1 MLLEDFISARSSFEK
16 PSGIFKDD
24 ISCFYFGSG
33 VYDGLIK
40 NIVGDN
46 KGLDLRIFRMLL
58 EHKSCMLK
66 RFDVLGEAGVCIDD
80 SIKNEYGEIKIDNS
94 VIAHTA
100 GIAAMKCE
108 GVVGM
113 AAKNVKDGFVKI
125 LKGENFINGIKLNIK
140 DNLLEIELHVIVEYG
155 TNITKAA
162 NGIIGAV
169 KYSVNDI
176 LGIDTEN
183 IKVFVEG
190 IKVNN

>member
-1 MLLEDFISARSSFEK
+1 MYNDLINIVIL
-16 PSGIFKDD
+16 
-24 ISCFYFGSG
+24 
-33 VYDGLIK
+33 VYNKK
-40 NIVGDN
+40 NIVFSVGGF
-46 KGLDLRIFRMLL
+46 KM
-58 EHKSCMLK
+58 
-66 RFDVLGEAGVCIDD
+66 
-80 SIKNEYGEIKIDNS
+80 SIKLKNEYGEIKIDNS